1 MKITRTKNTSE
12 LAKIFAEEPSLEE
25 EVVYKKLSVVEE
37 LLQFMKRHGINRAEL
52 AELMGVG
59 KSRITKMLNGS
70 ENLTINTL
78 VRAGLAVG
86 ADLQQTFVPKGQRG
100 HWVAFEPPV
109 PGIRGKVVVLDF
121 GQPKQVKKA
130 PTPEVSHSIAATDDE
145 SAA

>member
-1 MKITRTKNTSE
+1 MKIIRTKNTSK
-12 LAKIFAEEPSLEE
+12 LAKAFAEPLSPEA
-25 EVVYKKLSVVEE
+25 EVEYRKLTVVEE
-37 LLQFMKRHGINRAEL
+37 LLQFMKRQGINRADL
-52 AELMGVG
+52 AELMGVN

-100 HWVAFEPPV
+100 HWVASEPPV
-109 PGIRGKVVVLDF
+109 AGSGEKLVVLDF
-121 GQPKQVKKA
+121 GQPKEVKKA

>member
-1 MKITRTKNTSE
+1 MKIIRKKNTSE

-25 EVVYKKLSVVEE
+25 EVVYRKLTVVEE
-37 LLQFMKRHGINRAEL
+37 LLQFMKRQGINRADL
-52 AELMGVG
+52 AELMGVN

-100 HWVAFEPPV
+100 HWVGFEPT
-109 PGIRGKVVVLDF
+109 GRGHKDKLLVVDF
-121 GQPKQVKKA
+121 GQPREVKKA
-130 PTPEVSHSIAATDDE
+130 PTPKVSPSVAATDDE